1 MTDTHGGPA
10 CSIVVPA
17 HNSLATVRDTVDSVL
32 GQTCG
37 DWELVLVDDGSTD
50 GTLELIERLAVGQSK
65 IRVLSQENAGTAAAR
80 NAGAA
85 LATARYLVFLDSDD
99 VLLPEYLE
107 CQLAFASANPG
118 YDIYACN
125 ADLLLLSGERRAFWR
140 DRRHAE
146 VFSLSA
152 EEQIA
157 ESSILLMA
165 MITRRTL
172 ELTGGFRTLHS
183 EDYDF
188 WLRAL
193 LAGARHIYNPAALAV
208 YRRHPGQRTRSLM
221 SEAESFL
228 WILRDNATRQGLTD
242 AQRTAFER
250 AIGFATVRVQR
261 RRLEEAL
268 LEERFEGARM
278 AYWRSRAAFPNK
290 LQYCVGSLIMLVSPR
305 LYARIKRD
313 RMI

>member
-1 MTDTHGGPA
+1 MPTV
-10 CSIVVPA
+10 SIVVA
-17 HNSLATVRDTVDSVL
+17 AYNSEVTIADTIGSVVA
-32 GQTCG
+32 QSRS
-37 DWELVLVDDGSTD
+37 DWELVVVDDGSTD
-50 GTLELIERLAVGQSK
+50 STSVIVSRYAADDS
-65 IRVLSQENAGTAAAR
+65 RVHLLTQVNAGTAAAR
-80 NAGAA
+80 NAGAS
-85 LATARYLVFLDSDD
+85 LATGEYLVFLDADD
-99 VLLPEYLE
+99 LLMPGYVEG
-107 CQLAFASANPG
+107 QLAFAADHPG
-118 YDIYACN
+118 MDIYACN
-125 ADLLLLSGERRAFWR
+125 ADLLLPDGRRRAFWS
-140 DRRHAE
+140 DTLHAG

-152 EEQIA
+152 EDEIR

-193 LAGARHIYNPAALAV
+193 LAGARHIYNSATLAV
-208 YRRHPGQRTRSLM
+208 YRRRPGQRTRSLM

-228 WILRDNATRQGLTD
+228 WILQDNATRQGLTD

-290 LQYCVGSLIMLVSPR
+290 LQYCVGGLIMLVSPR

>member
-1 MTDTHGGPA
+1 MSPH
-10 CSIVVPA
+10 SRMSVVIA
-17 HNSLATVRDTVDSVL
+17 AYNAAATIEDAIASVV
-32 GQTCG
+32 GQSWG
-37 DWELVLVDDGSTD
+37 EWELIVVDDGSTD
-50 GTLELIERLAVGQSK
+50 TTSAIVARHADDDHRVRLTTQP
-65 IRVLSQENAGTAAAR
+65 NAGTAAAR
-80 NAGAA
+80 NAGAS
-85 LATARYLVFLDSDD
+85 LASGEYLVFLDADD
-99 VLLPEYLE
+99 LLVPDYMER
-107 CQLAFASANPG
+107 QLAFAAEHPG
-118 YDIYACN
+118 FDIYASN
-125 ADLLLLSGERRAFWR
+125 ADLLLPDGRRRAFWS
-140 DRRHAE
+140 DTLHAG
-146 VFSLSA
+146 VFSLAA
-152 EEQIA
+152 EDQIR

-193 LAGARHIYNPAALAV
+193 LAGARHIYNSATLAV
-208 YRRHPGQRTRSLM
+208 YRRRPGQRTRSLM

-228 WILRDNATRQGLTD
+228 WILQDNATRQGLTD

-290 LQYCVGSLIMLVSPR
+290 LQYCVGGLIMLVSPR